1 MQLFSSEAW
10 VTEGDGSGNQSI
22 DRVLH
27 WSSIHALHR
36 HTVHALHHQTSRC
49 TRNPKSTHK
58 FRIREEGIKLR
69 DTGRSRMR
77 VKLHTQ
83 ISVLKLIHLRSVKV
97 GDNRV
102 EGKAASKLR
111 LYLSP
116 LIQGTV
122 NLLATI
128 VVSLAI
134 LLATALDQRSVSYV
148 EFLGTI

>member
-1 MQLFSSEAW
+1 M
-10 VTEGDGSGNQSI
+10 TEGDGSGNGSS

-27 WSSIHALHR
+27 WSSVRALHR
-36 HTVHALHHQTSRC
+36 HTVHALHHQTSRG
-49 TRNPKSTHK
+49 TRNPKPTPK
-58 FRIREEGIKLR
+58 FRIREGGIKLR
-69 DTGRSRMR
+69 DAGRSREMR
-77 VKLHTQ
+77 EIKLHEQ
-83 ISVLKLIHLRSVKV
+83 ISFRKLIHLRSVKV

-122 NLLATI
+122 NSLVTI

-134 LLATALDQRSVSYV
+134 LLSTALDQRSVSYV

>member
-1 MQLFSSEAW
+1 
-10 VTEGDGSGNQSI
+10 VTEGDGSGNRSS

-27 WSSIHALHR
+27 WSSVRALHR
-36 HTVHALHHQTSRC
+36 HTVHALHHQTRRG
-49 TRNPKSTHK
+49 THNPKPTHK
-58 FRIREEGIKLR
+58 FRIREGGIKLR
-69 DTGRSRMR
+69 DTGRSREMR
-77 VKLHTQ
+77 EMLHAQ
-83 ISVLKLIHLRSVKV
+83 ISVRKLIHLRSVKV

-122 NLLATI
+122 NSLVTI

-134 LLATALDQRSVSYV
+134 LLATALDQRPVSYV